1 MKYVLPTALVIAAAA
16 FGQDEVTVDAWEGS
30 LSAGGLFTSG
40 NTEVSQVDAGLE
52 LTRLLAGPDFTVKLK
67 SSATYGRQEQETYQE
82 SYLSTLTLK
91 YRFTESNYAT
101 ASSYWMRDDF
111 AGISHEY
118 GATAGLGRRLL
129 HTGDFSAS
137 LEAGAGFLSR
147 ENTQGDELETSTGY
161 AGLDL
166 ELLLGETWS
175 LTEGFTLTLDLQESD
190 NYSMESVFEAA
201 SSLTGSLSLVL
212 GYDLVYH
219 NIPPVE
225 GNEKTDTAMRVQLR
239 LAI

>member
-1 MKYVLPTALVIAAAA
+1 MNYVLLTAFLLAAAVY
-16 FGQDEVTVDAWEGS
+16 GQDEVTAEVWEGS

-67 SSATYGRQEQETYQE
+67 SSATYGRQEEETYQE
-82 SYLSTLTLK
+82 SYLSTLTLT
-91 YRFTESNYAT
+91 YRFTENNYAT
-101 ASSYWMRDDF
+101 ASGYWTRDDF
-111 AGISHEY
+111 AGVSHEY
-118 GATAGLGRRLL
+118 GATAGLGRRLI

-147 ENTQGDELETSTGY
+147 ENTQGEELETSTGY
-161 AGLDL
+161 TGLDL
-166 ELLLGETWS
+166 ELLLGDSWT
-175 LTEGFTLTLDLQESD
+175 LTEDYTFTLDLQDSD

-201 SSLTGSLSLVL
+201 SSITGSLSLVL

-219 NIPPVE
+219 NVPPVE

-239 LAI
+239 LSI